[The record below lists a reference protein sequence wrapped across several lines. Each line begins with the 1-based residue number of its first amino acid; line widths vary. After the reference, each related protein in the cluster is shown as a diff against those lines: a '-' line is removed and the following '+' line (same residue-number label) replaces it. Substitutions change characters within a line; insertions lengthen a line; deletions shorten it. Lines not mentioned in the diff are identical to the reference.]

1 MGSFLNEFGI
11 LSSQVVLKACQEMA
25 LGCISYCL

>member
-1 MGSFLNEFGI
+1 MGSFLNGFGI

-25 LGCISYCL
+25 LAYTFYCL